1 MLSQDL
7 ANFWRIL
14 EADVAKVVRLEL
26 KRIERGQRHRTAE
39 QLAAYLDGI
48 MRAAANQVSVN
59 DSKHIGAGCC
69 KESFIIHRLTQVCG
83 RCERDPFGRKSAGK
97 RARGAP
103 ATVKQRPGIT
113 GGHPRAFMRKKIQLD
128 GGPGATWG
136 APTRKNI

>member
-1 MLSQDL
+1 MSQDL

-14 EADVAKVVRLEL
+14 EADVTKVIRLEL

-39 QLAAYLDGI
+39 QLAAYLDG
-48 MRAAANQVSVN
+48 MMWAAANQVSMN
-59 DSKHIGAGCC
+59 DSKTHQSSCC
-69 KESFIIHRLTQVCG
+69 KGSFIMHRLTQVSG

-103 ATVKQRPGIT
+103 ATVKQRPRMT